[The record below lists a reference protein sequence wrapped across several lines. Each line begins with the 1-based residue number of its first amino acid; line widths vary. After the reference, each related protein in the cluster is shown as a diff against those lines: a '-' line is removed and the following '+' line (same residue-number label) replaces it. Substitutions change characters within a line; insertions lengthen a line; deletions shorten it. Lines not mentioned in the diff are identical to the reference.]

1 MRESYKISHYTFYL
15 NQKSMAIALH
25 LHTFVATV
33 SSSGGGI
40 RGFPPLPEKLTC
52 PPTSPQLFCLQNVDF
67 AIAMPFIG
75 RFSEMF
81 LPTS

>member
-1 MRESYKISHYTFYL
+1 
-15 NQKSMAIALH
+15 MAIALH

-75 RFSEMF
+75 RLVKCSSPPVDPDYETLIALVFCQC
-81 LPTS
+81 L